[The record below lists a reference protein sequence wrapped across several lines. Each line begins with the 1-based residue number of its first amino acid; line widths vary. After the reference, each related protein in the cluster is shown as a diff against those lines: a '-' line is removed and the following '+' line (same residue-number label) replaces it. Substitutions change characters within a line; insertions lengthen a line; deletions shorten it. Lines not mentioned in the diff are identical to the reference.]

1 VPPNR
6 PRLARSPCDLAQG
19 PARYGGGTRLVN
31 IVAQRPLI
39 TSMGSPSFVSGDIP
53 PLRPADLPRPPG
65 SVLAVLRACAD
76 ESAELPAIAALV
88 AADPA
93 LAADL
98 LQVVNSAYFGL
109 ADDIASVERAVT
121 VLGLDALRNRVLCL
135 TVRTVAGALDLPHF
149 DCDSF
154 VEDALRRACAARLL
168 ATGGGVD
175 ADDAF
180 TAGLLQ
186 DLGLLVLAFLN
197 PLVTRA
203 QWDGL
208 LAAPPDARRTLEQAL
223 CGDTHDGVLGA
234 LASLWSL
241 PATLADAITDH
252 HARSPGT
259 ALARVLAAADWIAA
273 VYARDGD
280 PVALTSAHARTAELL
295 EVDQPAVAEI
305 INAIPTEVA
314 AAAAGLG
321 MRVPVQAELAALGEC
336 LNSRLAAEN
345 AAFQEMN
352 WQLER
357 TLAERDA
364 LAARLSRELEVAR
377 EIQCSLLPQRF
388 RADLPIWA
396 RNVAAHELSGDFYDY
411 FDGADGR
418 VLFNVGDV
426 AGKGLT
432 AALLMAKTCS
442 LFRCLGRRLD
452 TLAEVMAVINDELA
466 ETAVRGMFVTM
477 IAGAWDAQSRE
488 VEIVCAGHPPPLL
501 WRDGEGIALVE
512 GGDTPPLGI
521 VPGIAFTAHKLSLE
535 QASLYLYS
543 DGISEARDADGA
555 ELGLRG
561 LARLIARASR
571 LPPAS
576 RIDSIVDA
584 IAGTPAARRDDITL
598 AVLDP
603 SALH

>member
-1 VPPNR
+1 M
-6 PRLARSPCDLAQG
+6 
-19 PARYGGGTRLVN
+19 TVN
-31 IVAQRPLI
+31 IVTRRPL
-39 TSMGSPSFVSGDIP
+39 SKDMGSPSFISGDIP
-53 PLRPADLPRPPG
+53 PLRPADLPRPPAG
-65 SVLAVLRACAD
+65 AQAVLRACAD
-76 ESAELPAIAALV
+76 ESAELSDIAALV

-93 LAADL
+93 LTADL
-98 LQVVNSAYFGL
+98 LQVVNSAYFGF
-109 ADDIASVERAVT
+109 ATDIGSVDRAVT
-121 VLGLDALRNRVLCL
+121 LLGLSALRNRILCL
-135 TVRTVAGALDLPHF
+135 TVRTVTGALDLPHF
-149 DCDSF
+149 DREGF

-168 ATGGGVD
+168 APGAGID

-186 DLGLLVLAFLN
+186 DLGLLVLAFLH

-208 LAAPPDARRTLEQAL
+208 RAAPPDARRTLEQAL

-234 LASLWSL
+234 LAALWSL
-241 PATLADAITDH
+241 PETLADAITSH
-252 HARSPGT
+252 HGEAPDA

-273 VYARDGD
+273 VYTRDGD
-280 PVALTSAHARTAELL
+280 PAALAGAHSHLADLLGIAE
-295 EVDQPAVAEI
+295 PAASEI
-305 INAIPTEVA
+305 IAAVPTQVA
-314 AAAAGLG
+314 AAASGLG
-321 MRVPVQAELAALGEC
+321 MPVPVQAELAALGERLNAC
-336 LNSRLAAEN
+336 LASEN
-345 AAFQEMN
+345 ITFQEMN

-364 LAARLSRELEVAR
+364 LAARLSRELEIAR
-377 EIQCSLLPQRF
+377 EIQCSLLPHRV
-388 RADLPIWA
+388 RADLPIWG

-418 VLFNVGDV
+418 VRFNLGDV

-466 ETAVRGMFVTM
+466 ETAIRGMFVTM
-477 IAGAWDAQSRE
+477 IAGAWDARSRE

-501 WRDGEGIALVE
+501 WRDGEGIALVQ
-512 GGDTPPLGI
+512 GSDTPPLGI
-521 VPGIAFTAHKLSLE
+521 VPGITFTAHKLSLE

-561 LARLIARASR
+561 LARLIACASR

-584 IAGTPAARRDDITL
+584 IAGTTASHRDDITL

-603 SALH
+603 CALH

>member
-1 VPPNR
+1 MLPSDRV
-6 PRLARSPCDLAQG
+6 AKAS
-19 PARYGGGTRLVN
+19 GGRAALEAAVVN
-31 IVAQRPLI
+31 VVAPRPLPGY
-39 TSMGSPSFVSGDIP
+39 MGSPSFIAGDIP

-76 ESAELPAIAALV
+76 ESAELPTIAALV

-109 ADDIASVERAVT
+109 ADDIGSVERAVT

-135 TVRTVAGALDLPHF
+135 TVRTVTGALDLPHF
-149 DCDSF
+149 DAAQF
-154 VEDALRRACAARLL
+154 IEDALRRACAARLL
-168 ATGGGVD
+168 ATGAGID

-197 PLVTRA
+197 PLVTRT
-203 QWDGL
+203 QWDSL
-208 LAAPPDARRTLEQAL
+208 RAAPPDARRTLEQAL
-223 CGDTHDGVLGA
+223 CGDTHDGTLGA
-234 LASLWSL
+234 LAALWSL
-241 PATLADAITDH
+241 PAPLAEAITGHHADAPAT
-252 HARSPGT
+252 P
-259 ALARVLAAADWIAA
+259 LARVLAAADWIAA
-273 VYARDGD
+273 VYARDAD
-280 PVALTSAHARTAELL
+280 PVALASAHARLATLL
-295 EVDQPAVAEI
+295 DVTETEADEI
-305 INAIPTEVA
+305 IAALPAQVA

-321 MRVPVQAELAALGEC
+321 MRVPVQTELAALGER
-336 LNSRLAAEN
+336 LNTRLAAEN

-364 LAARLSRELEVAR
+364 LAARLSHELEVAR

-411 FDGADGR
+411 FDGTDGR

-466 ETAVRGMFVTM
+466 ETSIRGMFVTM
-477 IAGAWDAQSRE
+477 IAGAWDARSRE

-512 GGDTPPLGI
+512 SGETPPLGI
-521 VPGIAFTAHKLSLE
+521 VPGITFTAHRLSLE

-584 IAGTPAARRDDITL
+584 IAGATAARRDDITL

-603 SALH
+603 CALH